1 MTVRTAICVLVMT
14 TATAFG
20 QDPVAIISNTR
31 YKVRSGTDAV
41 DQRRNDA
48 MAQASAGAR
57 VQQPNKQTPRPAAAK
72 TTGFA
77 ASSAKHSKATQVP
90 QQPISAGKQVETA
103 APEMK
108 KTVTGRGKRDPFVSV
123 IRTQTAGAPVCPSGK
138 KCLVVGKIEL
148 KGIVR
153 SANGMIAVVENP
165 ERKTYFLHEN
175 DPVFDGQVVKIE
187 PDGIVFRER
196 VVDRTGRQSTREVIK
211 RLSKPAV

>member
-31 YKVRSGTDAV
+31 NKVRSGTDAV
-41 DQRRNDA
+41 DQQRNDA
-48 MAQASAGAR
+48 MAQASGG
-57 VQQPNKQTPRPAAAK
+57 VQQASKQTPRPTAAK
-72 TTGFA
+72 TTGHA
-77 ASSAKHSKATQVP
+77 ASSAKHAKATEVR
-90 QQPISAGKQVETA
+90 QPPNSAGQQVETA

-108 KTVTGRGKRDPFVSV
+108 KTVAGRGKRDPFVSV

-138 KCLVVGKIEL
+138 RCLVVGKIEL